1 MPALEVVAADRDT
14 GLAGQGGAPAHE
26 VRALFDQPLQAVAR
40 FVVVAVAEQDDAVG
54 LVAVL
59 VIGLP
64 VGGQLLERDQQ
75 ILPVQ
80 RAGAGDRA
88 QHRMEERV
96 DQRVVV
102 GRVLEEQ
109 QGQGAGIAQA
119 QAGGVLVDLVVQ
131 LAGDAQDAL
140 AGLGIDHRA
149 APQGPRHGRLGD
161 PGQVGD
167 VQGGGFA
174 FDRHGRAEGAGEKVP
189 GHDAMGGLQAVPPDA
204 ACGQGRRHATV
215 SATA

>member
-1 MPALEVVAADRDT
+1 M
-14 GLAGQGGAPAHE
+14 
-26 VRALFDQPLQAVAR
+26 LFVTRTAR
-40 FVVVAVAEQDDAVG
+40 LVAVSELRCAGDQAIG
-54 LVAVL
+54 LVAVF

-64 VGGQLLERDQQ
+64 VGGQLLEGHQQ
-75 ILPVQ
+75 VLPVQ
-80 RAGAGDRA
+80 RAGAGDRP
-88 QHRMEERV
+88 QHRVEERV

-109 QGQGAGIAQA
+109 QGQRAGIAQA

-149 APQGPRHGRLGD
+149 AAQGPRHRGLGD

-174 FDRHGRAEGAGEKVP
+174 FDGHGGRKGDDRGMMPWVGGRAA
-189 GHDAMGGLQAVPPDA
+189 
-204 ACGQGRRHATV
+204 GRRLAPAATLGGITIG
-215 SATA
+215 AAL